1 MSRAGQDGRHK
12 NSAAPGSSVIT
23 GKAGR
28 GVPGNADEAREN
40 PVVTD
45 LVLGVVV
52 LALLIYRQLVP
63 RPIRSS
69 STRLVLIL
77 GVIGVVETVQFL
89 QQHHQSSGTA
99 AVTVAALLGS
109 LVLAVAFGVARAKTV
124 HVWLKDG
131 VPWSR
136 GNWLTAGLWIV
147 ALAAHLG
154 YDALLDQH
162 KSTHGLGTATIVL
175 YLAVTFA
182 VQRLIVQQRARRL
195 VPGGGAPFFGPG
207 SVNGTDTG
215 TGTGSSAS

>member
-1 MSRAGQDGRHK
+1 M
-12 NSAAPGSSVIT
+12 
-23 GKAGR
+23 
-28 GVPGNADEAREN
+28 
-40 PVVTD
+40 VTD

-69 STRLVLIL
+69 STRIVLIL
-77 GVIGVVETVQFL
+77 GVIGIVETVQFL
-89 QQHHQSSGTA
+89 QQHHQSGSAA
-99 AVTVAALLGS
+99 AVTAAALLGS
-109 LVLAVAFGVARAKTV
+109 LVLAVAFGFARAKTV

-136 GNWLTAGLWIV
+136 GNWLTAGLWVV

-162 KSTHGLGTATIVL
+162 KSTNGLGTATIVL

-182 VQRLIVQQRARRL
+182 VQRVIVQQRARRL
-195 VPGGGAPFFGPG
+195 APGGAAPFFGPG
-207 SVNGTDTG
+207 PANETG
-215 TGTGSSAS
+215 TGNGSGSSPS

>member
-1 MSRAGQDGRHK
+1 MVA
-12 NSAAPGSSVIT
+12 
-23 GKAGR
+23 
-28 GVPGNADEAREN
+28 
-40 PVVTD
+40 D

-69 STRLVLIL
+69 STRIVLIL
-77 GVIGVVETVQFL
+77 GVIGIVETVQFL
-89 QQHHQSSGTA
+89 QHHHQSGSTA
-99 AVTVAALLGS
+99 TVTAAALLGS

-124 HVWLKDG
+124 HIWLKDG

-162 KSTHGLGTATIVL
+162 KSTNGLGTATIVL

-182 VQRLIVQQRARRL
+182 VQRVIVQQRARRL
-195 VPGGGAPFFGPG
+195 APTGGTPFFGPDPASG
-207 SVNGTDTG
+207 PGPASG
-215 TGTGSSAS
+215 TGPASGPGTGGSAS

>member
-1 MSRAGQDGRHK
+1 
-12 NSAAPGSSVIT
+12 
-23 GKAGR
+23 
-28 GVPGNADEAREN
+28 VPGNAHKAREN
-40 PVVTD
+40 PVITD

-69 STRLVLIL
+69 STRIVLIL
-77 GVIGVVETVQFL
+77 GVIGVVETVQFF
-89 QQHHQSSGTA
+89 QQHHQSSSTA
-99 AVTVAALLGS
+99 TVTVAALLGS

-131 VPWSR
+131 AAWSR
-136 GNWLTAGLWIV
+136 GNWLTAGLWVV

-182 VQRLIVQQRARRL
+182 VQRVIVQQRARRL
-195 VPGGGAPFFGPG
+195 APGGGTPFFGPG
-207 SVNGTDTG
+207 PVD
-215 TGTGSSAS
+215 GTGSSGGSTS

>member
-1 MSRAGQDGRHK
+1 
-12 NSAAPGSSVIT
+12 
-23 GKAGR
+23 
-28 GVPGNADEAREN
+28 VPANDDKAREN

-45 LVLGVVV
+45 LVLGIVV

-63 RPIRSS
+63 RPIKSS
-69 STRLVLIL
+69 STRIALIL
-77 GVIGVVETVQFL
+77 GVIGIVETVGFL
-89 QQHHQSSGTA
+89 QQHHQSGSTA
-99 AVTVAALLGS
+99 TVTVAALLGS

-136 GNWLTAGLWIV
+136 GNWLTAGLWVV

-162 KSTHGLGTATIVL
+162 KTTHGLGTATIVL
-175 YLAVTFA
+175 YLAVTLA

-207 SVNGTDTG
+207 PVNGTGPG
-215 TGTGSSAS
+215 TGGSAS

>member
-1 MSRAGQDGRHK
+1 
-12 NSAAPGSSVIT
+12 
-23 GKAGR
+23 
-28 GVPGNADEAREN
+28 
-40 PVVTD
+40 VVTD
-45 LVLGVVV
+45 LVLGVVI

-69 STRLVLIL
+69 SMRIVVIL

-89 QQHHQSSGTA
+89 QQHHESSTTA
-99 AVTVAALLGS
+99 TVTIAALLGS
-109 LVLAVAFGVARAKTV
+109 LVLAVAFGFARARTV

-136 GNWLTAGLWIV
+136 GNWVTAGLWIL

-154 YDALLDQH
+154 YDALLDTH

-182 VQRLIVQQRARRL
+182 VQRLIVLQRARRL
-195 VPGGGAPFFGPG
+195 TPGGGAPFFGPG
-207 SVNGTDTG
+207 PVNG
-215 TGTGSSAS
+215 TGTGGGAG